1 LTVSLEREHKQTNK
15 VVGED
20 PELHDLLRK
29 LVKKVDELFADSTE

>member
-20 PELHDLLRK
+20 PELLK
-29 LVKKVDELFADSTE
+29 LIEKIADKVDRLLKP